1 MALCSVLVAAYN
13 VQAFVAE
20 AVDSALRQTY
30 PQKEVIVVNDGSTD
44 DTPSVVER
52 FRHRIRYI
60 EQPNRGLAAARNR
73 ALQDAR
79 GSYLALMD
87 GDDVWAADRLE
98 RVVGFLEGRPE
109 VGFATSD
116 AYFLDETGRS
126 EARYYDELPGGFR
139 EDDQAYWILEYNF
152 VMGMAVI
159 RRQLFET
166 HGTFDETLRTSEDW
180 ELWIRFLLGGERAGL
195 VDEPLAQ
202 YRRRSG
208 SLSMDW
214 SRISEDALAIIERA
228 VDRPESRSIPRLG
241 TVLYRRGVQAPVF
254 GGPRRGREVFSI
266 AGRDATSPSGLRARA
281 LALASMPALGR
292 RLYQRVRPAA
302 FKVPQAPGQS

>member
-30 PQKEVIVVNDGSTD
+30 PQKEVIVVNDGATD
-44 DTPSVVER
+44 
-52 FRHRIRYI
+52 
-60 EQPNRGLAAARNR
+60 
-73 ALQDAR
+73 
-79 GSYLALMD
+79 
-87 GDDVWAADRLE
+87 
-98 RVVGFLEGRPE
+98 
-109 VGFATSD
+109 D
-116 AYFLDETGRS
+116 AYFLDEAGRS

-159 RRQLFET
+159 RRRLFET

-202 YRRRSG
+202 
-208 SLSMDW
+208 
-214 SRISEDALAIIERA
+214 
-228 VDRPESRSIPRLG
+228 
-241 TVLYRRGVQAPVF
+241 
-254 GGPRRGREVFSI
+254 
-266 AGRDATSPSGLRARA
+266 
-281 LALASMPALGR
+281 
-292 RLYQRVRPAA
+292 
-302 FKVPQAPGQS
+302 